1 MARSTV
7 MVQIILLIFFLGHGV
22 ACLFSKRMELEFV
35 RYRAAPLLKLTGF
48 LQIAAAMGLAL
59 GFWYPPLTV
68 VSAGGLTLM
77 MAAAI
82 VIRIRI
88 RDSLTATLPAIVF
101 FGLNLYIL
109 LTNR

>member
-1 MARSTV
+1 MARLTLI
-7 MVQIILLIFFLGHGV
+7 VQIVMILFFFGHGV
-22 ACLFSKRMELEFV
+22 ACLFSKQMESEFV

-48 LQIAAAMGLAL
+48 LQIAAAMGLVL

-68 VSAGGLTLM
+68 VSAGGLALM

-88 RDSLTATLPAIVF
+88 RDSLTATLPAMVF